1 MSNTVEQRT
10 VEMRFDNSNFEKNIA
25 QSQNSLNA
33 FNKNLGTLGGVSTGI
48 GAFAAQLKGL
58 TFDPINNGIQIGIGK
73 LAALTAALTGI
84 SNLASDIYYKT
95 TSLVKSLTFDNI
107 SAGWQKYA
115 DKTTSVMTIMSAVR
129 KEGET
134 DEAVM
139 AKVNKELEKLNWF
152 TDETS
157 YNFTDMVNNIGKFT
171 SQGVELEKA
180 VTAMQGIA
188 TWAAKSGGG
197 VNEASRAM
205 YNLSQAMGVGSVQT
219 IDWKSIENANM
230 GTKEFKEQAIQAA
243 AAMDM
248 LVKKGDKFY
257 TKAGNHE
264 VNFQNFR
271 DTLKYDWFSSDVL
284 MKVLEQYGSYANIVH
299 DMQKDGETAADT
311 MARLKEEGVEAE
323 NAIAAA
329 AFRAAQ
335 EAKTFREAID
345 ATKDA
350 VSTAFLNIFETI
362 FGNYLEAKELWTTVA
377 NILYDTFAAPVVKL
391 SDMLK
396 TWKELGGRMQF
407 MRTIEK
413 VLKGIA
419 SVFEKIKAT
428 WQDTFKPLNVS
439 RIMDATN
446 KFAALGNYIKI
457 TTDRIV
463 KNKKIWENLAI
474 FFNGLKKIV
483 DLVKKSFTT
492 LFDAIFNGMRGS
504 ESALIEKFSE
514 FLSKIGEILIK
525 IGEFIEKN
533 KLLERAIS
541 AVSTVVSKIIEVFN
555 NFAESLKNAFGEDN
569 NKAADAFNRMGDA
582 AEKTKGPLE
591 VISDTLSIIVGFIG
605 DLLNKLTPLLS
616 SVWKFVVSLAA
627 TLAEVVKNILP
638 ILKGILDSLTGVFG
652 EIANRLKTFF
662 ETADFTRPFEL
673 IGAAFTKIGEVIG
686 AAVSKIAEGIAKAR
700 EASAGKKGEK
710 KEKKSF
716 FQKMAEEIGL
726 FADTLMKHKSSIE
739 WVQKTLLGNKDMI
752 TILDQ
757 LAMNLAK
764 FVLTMFAGL
773 VIIIKIISI
782 VDKVKSFTGWI
793 MSLPDV
799 MKEGFSG
806 IAKAISG
813 GLKAINNTVKR
824 FTAVKLLKAIGES
837 LLMMAGAFFIISLIP
852 ADQIGRVAAIVAASV
867 LLICGAC
874 TALIILAGKIDKN
887 SGVLE
892 SLTEKKGLF
901 GTSKTEL
908 TQSKPKGSLGT
919 LVGLVFAIG
928 AAVLMMGIAMKAIS
942 SIGSWQ
948 MMIVAFV
955 GVAALMG
962 AMVGVIAVLH
972 TMKIKDEDAKSMT
985 KLSICMLIM
994 GMAMKKVAKALR
1006 IISDGELDK
1015 MLPALGIIVTIF
1027 GVFAIIIGIGAYLI
1041 TDDYVFTG
1049 IAGMMTAA
1057 GIMFLALAAAVTILS
1072 RFGNFDK
1079 MASALG
1085 VAGTLLLGVIALMAA
1100 AAAAAKQITT
1110 GTQVAALVLLSVI
1123 IGEFAV
1129 VLIAI
1134 AVALRLIMIGTT
1146 GDDIVK
1152 AAASLTMIVGVIGAL
1167 LLLSTK
1173 AVKNVGDILALV
1185 TFAGAVA
1192 LFGAALLALVP
1203 PIKALSQLKLGEAA
1217 IAVGVI
1223 AAIIGIL
1230 VGGAAILSKAKK
1242 IGQSLLLIS
1251 IAVVA
1256 LSVAGFV
1263 AAGAIAL
1270 LAVSFKMFVDTLAV
1284 LIELG
1289 PKAGAAV
1296 AGLVAGFAVGVV
1308 DLLKNIALGLLEVMK
1323 TFVDNKDKIK
1333 EYMFM
1338 FIEIIFEGLNNAVPV
1353 IFDFIRNLLDRIFDL
1368 AEEFFPRLNNLIT
1381 NTVDQALDQILGL
1394 LEKYV
1399 PRINDLITNT
1409 VDQALDQILGLLE
1422 KYVPR
1427 LNELITNTVDQALDL
1442 ILGLIEKHLPRL
1454 NNLITDTV
1462 IDVIHDINRVIR
1474 ELTPDI
1480 VDTIVF
1486 VTVKITKG
1494 VASMTKEIT
1503 KTVLDLLSSL
1513 LTMLLEYLPD
1523 ISFRATQLGIELAIS
1538 LLSGIL
1544 VGTIKGIAENIPK
1557 VVGALADAFIELVDG
1572 MCEVIEEKSD
1582 DVYDAFVKM
1591 IETAC
1596 RALGEW
1602 IGRITGQGGLIRM
1615 ISSNIVDGFVKGIKT
1630 TENQGKLKGAGVW
1643 MAKMINL
1650 GTVSKKGIDAHS
1662 PSRLFMKNGANVVDG
1677 LIKGISNKGGDLKAA
1692 GEGLAQTLGKAF
1704 TNTFGS
1710 MGDKVSGLINNLKGD
1725 MSGAFDLNGLLD
1737 GITDLNPTITP
1748 ELDLSKITEQA
1759 GGIDTLFNNK
1769 QITAIGDIT
1778 NWNTAQANFLSDQNA
1793 LDAVESKQQMNS
1805 FMDMF
1810 TDYVDIQKYN
1820 ANQPTNVNVTLE
1832 GDASKMLKILKVE
1845 DSKQSKA
1852 TGLRSLIRN

>member
-107 SAGWQKYA
+107 TAGFDKYSQ
-115 DKTTSVMTIMSAVR
+115 KTTSVQTIMAAVR
-129 KEGET
+129 QEGET
-134 DEAVM
+134 EEQAM
-139 AKVNKELEKLNWF
+139 ARVNKQLEKLNWF

-171 SQGVELEKA
+171 SQGVELERA

-248 LVKKGDKFY
+248 LIKKGDKFY

-299 DMQKDGETAADT
+299 DMQEDGETAAET

-329 AFRAAQ
+329 AFKAAQ

-350 VSTAFLNIFETI
+350 VSTAFLNIFETL
-362 FGNYLEAKELWTTVA
+362 FGNYLEAKELWTDFA
-377 NILYDTFAAPVVKL
+377 NGLYDIFAKPIVDF
-391 SDMLK
+391 SDLLK
-396 TWKELGGRMQF
+396 KWKEMGGRLTLLKSIK
-407 MRTIEK
+407 RILESITG
-413 VLKGIA
+413 VL
-419 SVFEKIKAT
+419 SKIKEE
-428 WQDTFKPLNVS
+428 WQKVFSPININNIKTISNAFETFSNRVKRVADTLLRNETIWKNLSVLFV
-439 RIMDATN
+439 
-446 KFAALGNYIKI
+446 GIKK
-457 TTDRIV
+457 V
-463 KNKKIWENLAI
+463 
-474 FFNGLKKIV
+474 V
-483 DLVKKSFTT
+483 DLVKNSFKLLFTT
-492 LFDAIFNGMRGS
+492 ILDGVRGS
-504 ESALIEKFSE
+504 EMQLIEKLSE
-514 FLSKIGEILIK
+514 FLAKIGEVLTK
-525 IGEFIEKN
+525 LAEFIEKN
-533 KLLERAIS
+533 KIVERILNGIKIVIGSVVEAYKKLRDAI
-541 AVSTVVSKIIEVFN
+541 KE
-555 NFAESLKNAFGEDN
+555 AFGKKDENAIDQIGN
-569 NKAADAFNRMGDA
+569 SAKEAR
-582 AEKTKGPLE
+582 GPLE
-591 VISDTLSIIVGFIG
+591 VIRDLLKTIIDFVG
-605 DLLNKLTPLLS
+605 DLLTNLAPLLG
-616 SVWKFVVSLAA
+616 SVFEFVKSIGSVLIQ
-627 TLAEVVKNILP
+627 VVEHILP
-638 ILKGILDSLTGVFG
+638 ILKSLFEVLSSVFK
-652 EIANRLKTFF
+652 EVAARLKTFF
-662 ETADFTRPFEL
+662 DTADFTRPFEL
-673 IGAAFTKIGEVIG
+673 LGKAFTKVGEVIG

-764 FVLTMFAGL
+764 FVLTMFAGV
-773 VIIIKIISI
+773 VIITKLISI
-782 VDKVKSFTGWI
+782 VSKVKSFTGWI
-793 MSLPDV
+793 MTLPEV

-806 IAKAISG
+806 IAKAIGG
-813 GLKAINNTVKR
+813 GLKSINNTIKQ
-824 FTAVKLLKAIGES
+824 FTAVKLIKAIGES

-852 ADQIGRVAAIVAASV
+852 ADQIGRVAAVVAGSI
-867 LLICGAC
+867 LMICGAC
-874 TALIILAGKIDKN
+874 TALIVLAGKIDKSSN
-887 SGVLE
+887 IVDDVITS
-892 SLTEKKGLF
+892 KGLF
-901 GTSKTEL
+901 GTSKTEV
-908 TQSKPKGSLGT
+908 TSKRLGGSLGT
-919 LVGLVFAIG
+919 LVSLVVAIG

-955 GVAALMG
+955 GVAALMA

-972 TMKIKDEDAKSMT
+972 KMDIDDDDARSMT

-994 GMAMKKVAKALR
+994 GMAMKKVAKALK
-1006 IISDGELDK
+1006 IIAEGEIDR

-1041 TDDYVFTG
+1041 RDESVFVG
-1049 IAGMMTAA
+1049 ISGMMTSA

-1079 MASALG
+1079 MTAALG

-1100 AAAAAKQITT
+1100 AASAAKQITT

-1270 LAVSFKMFVDTLAV
+1270 LAVSFKMFVDTLAALV
-1284 LIELG
+1284 ELG

-1338 FIEIIFEGLNNAVPV
+1338 FIQIIFEGLNNAVPV

-1394 LEKYV
+1394 LEKYL
-1399 PRINDLITNT
+1399 PRINDLITTT

-1422 KYVPR
+1422 KYIPR
-1427 LNELITNTVDQALDL
+1427 LNELITNTVDQALGM
-1442 ILGLIEKHLPRL
+1442 ILGLIETHLPRL

-1523 ISFRATQLGIELAIS
+1523 ISFRATQLGIELAIA

-1557 VVGALADAFIELVDG
+1557 IVGALADAFVDLVNG

-1596 RALGEW
+1596 KTLGEW

-1650 GTVSKKGIDAHS
+1650 GTKSKSGLDINS
-1662 PSRLFMKNGANVVDG
+1662 PSKVFMKNGASVVEG
-1677 LIKGISNKGGDLKAA
+1677 LVKGISNKGGDLKAA
-1692 GEGLAQTLGKAF
+1692 GTGLAQTLGKAF

-1710 MGDKVSGLINNLKGD
+1710 LGGKVSGLINDLKGD

-1810 TDYVDIQKYN
+1810 SDYVDIQKYN
-1820 ANQPTNVNVTLE
+1820 ANQPTNVNVTLQ